1 MHRSS
6 RVPCVVLAIA
16 FFAAI
21 GPASAQAQVSPPP
34 FRPGEVLPDTSGV
47 AVNAHGPGFLFDHD
61 TYYWFGEVMTPGE
74 QGNQPHVGVS
84 CYSSKDLYYWKNL
97 GVVLDQKHPVNDLTE
112 TSVVERPKVL
122 FNRSTRQYVMWFHL
136 EQTNHAIYGK
146 AALVGVAVSKHPAG
160 PYKYLRSFRPDGEE
174 SRDMTLFQD
183 DDGKAYLVTASEGN
197 HATHV
202 SELDSTYL
210 GTTGHWKAIFSGV
223 QLEGQAIFKYLGK
236 YYFVGSHCT
245 GWAPNP
251 AVSAVADSIWG
262 PWTML
267 GNPARGPNEG
277 LTFGA
282 QSSYVIPFAGHP
294 GAFIFVSDRW
304 SPENPING
312 RYILLPIHF
321 HEQGFTVDW
330 TDQWDLSVF
339 DQSERSKTAS
349 TLLEGP
355 SE

>member
-84 CYSSKDLYYWKNL
+84 CYSSKVLYYWKNL

-183 DDGKAYLVTASEGN
+183 DDGKAYTKHKVRSVPLHALRHCHDGTDIATRSLMLSFRPRMLRARAFPGRRAGRDRSDDAPRGGHSGGELVSK
-197 HATHV
+197 HA
-202 SELDSTYL
+202 
-210 GTTGHWKAIFSGV
+210 K
-223 QLEGQAIFKYLGK
+223 
-236 YYFVGSHCT
+236 
-245 GWAPNP
+245 
-251 AVSAVADSIWG
+251 AVSR
-262 PWTML
+262 
-267 GNPARGPNEG
+267 RGH
-277 LTFGA
+277 GA
-282 QSSYVIPFAGHP
+282 HANRQ
-294 GAFIFVSDRW
+294 D
-304 SPENPING
+304 
-312 RYILLPIHF
+312 
-321 HEQGFTVDW
+321 
-330 TDQWDLSVF
+330 
-339 DQSERSKTAS
+339 
-349 TLLEGP
+349 
-355 SE
+355 